1 VRQLPKDL
9 PANKA
14 AQPHARI
21 SDDRVEELLKIA
33 AEVFAERGFDGA
45 SVNEMAKRAN
55 ASKGTFYSRYP
66 TKEALL
72 MAVMGQKVQ
81 GLETELAAIMAPTL
95 GIDEALT
102 TFADRM
108 LSVVL
113 NDQMMANYRVV
124 TLEAR
129 RFPELGKM
137 YYENGAGKIAHFL
150 AVYLQRK
157 VQEGKLKISNPQISA
172 ELFIDSIIGM
182 PRLKAALGISTLSRK
197 EKAQRIEIA
206 VQTFLAAHSTGK

>member
-1 VRQLPKDL
+1 LVKNSLKDQ
-9 PANKA
+9 KA
-14 AQPHARI
+14 ARPHARI
-21 SDDRVEELLKIA
+21 SEDRVEELLKIA
-33 AEVFAERGFDGA
+33 AQVFAERGFDGA

-66 TKEALL
+66 SKEALL

-81 GLETELAAIMAPTL
+81 GLESELAAFMAPQL
-95 GIDEALT
+95 SVREALT

-113 NDQMMANYRVV
+113 SEEMLANYRVV

-137 YYENGAGKIAHFL
+137 YYENGVGQITRFFAAYL
-150 AVYLQRK
+150 ALNTR
-157 VQEGKLKISNPQISA
+157 EGKLRIANPQISA
-172 ELFIDSIIGM
+172 ELFIDSIVGM
-182 PRLKAALGISTLSRK
+182 PRLKAALGIAVLSRK

-206 VQTFLAAHSTGK
+206 VETFLAAHAVSK

>member
-1 VRQLPKDL
+1 VRQLLKDQ
-9 PANKA
+9 PATKA

-21 SDDRVEELLKIA
+21 SDDRVEELLKVA
-33 AEVFAERGFDGA
+33 AQVFAERGFDGA

-81 GLETELAAIMAPTL
+81 GLETELSAFMAPNL
-95 GIDEALT
+95 SVQEALT

-113 NDQMMANYRVV
+113 TEHMLANYRVV

-150 AVYLQRK
+150 AGYLERK
-157 VQEGKLKISNPQISA
+157 VQDGKLKIANPQISA

-182 PRLKAALGISTLSRK
+182 PRLKAALGISILSRK

-206 VQTFLAAHSTGK
+206 VETFLTAHRTGK